1 MRFMILLKAD
11 ETTETGAL
19 PTEERLVEMGA
30 YNEELAKAGV
40 LLAGEGLQPSA
51 QGARVK
57 FSGDARTVVQG
68 PFPDTNGLIAG
79 FWIFETA
86 SREEAIEWVKRCPN
100 PLDREAEIE
109 IRRVHEAEDFG
120 AQFTPELRAAEERLR
135 TKIAEATEGR
145 S

>member
-1 MRFMILLKAD
+1 MRYMILLKAD
-11 ETTETGAL
+11 KATEAGVLPSETQLAA
-19 PTEERLVEMGA
+19 MGA

-40 LLAGEGLQPSA
+40 LLAGEGLQPSS

-57 FSGDARTVVQG
+57 FSGDARTVVEG

-86 SREEAIEWVKRCPN
+86 SREKAIEWVMRCPN
-100 PLDREAEIE
+100 PLDGEAEIE
-109 IRRVHEAEDFG
+109 IRRVYEAEDFG
-120 AQFTPELRAAEERLR
+120 TEFTPELRAAEVRLR
-135 TKIAEATEGR
+135 TQIAEATEER